1 MIHKKKL
8 KKERRKSIRKKENPS
23 GGALKIASADQIKY
37 LKYKKSGWKKDIKR
51 NWPIYLL
58 FVPVA
63 AYFIIFNY
71 VPMLGVLM
79 AFQKVDAT
87 NVALFGD
94 QWIGFDNFKTLFTSS
109 TGSNFGLVIRNTAVM
124 SLMSI
129 TIGFVCPVI
138 LAILVSEVRLRW
150 FKRTV
155 QTATYMPYFVSA
167 VVVCAIMKELVG
179 DQGVITAILG
189 LFGYKGGNLLAQADP
204 PTFWFIYLLIDIW
217 QNAGYSS
224 IVFVA
229 AIAAI
234 DRSLYEAAAIDGASR
249 FKRIL
254 HVTIPCILPT
264 IVMMFTVKMGTMIT
278 AGFDKVILLYNNGIF
293 DTADTIYSYTYRL
306 TTGTQGSTANFGL
319 AAASGLFQSVISVAL
334 LMGSNYLSRAVAKTS
349 LF

>member
-1 MIHKKKL
+1 
-8 KKERRKSIRKKENPS
+8 
-23 GGALKIASADQIKY
+23 
-37 LKYKKSGWKKDIKR
+37 
-51 NWPIYLL
+51 
-58 FVPVA
+58 
-63 AYFIIFNY
+63 
-71 VPMLGVLM
+71 M

-87 NVALFGD
+87 NVALFGSN
-94 QWIGFDNFKTLFTSS
+94 WIGFDNFVSLFTTSV
-109 TGSNFGLVIRNTAVM
+109 GSNFGNVIRNTAVM
-124 SLMSI
+124 SLLSI
-129 TIGFVCPVI
+129 TVGFMFPI
-138 LAILVSEVRLRW
+138 LLAILVSEVKLRF

-179 DQGVITAILG
+179 NYGAITEICRW
-189 LFGYKGGNLLAQADP
+189 FGYSGGNLLAQSDP
-204 PTFWFIYLLIDIW
+204 PTFWLIYLFIDIW

-249 FKRIL
+249 IKRIL
-254 HVTIPCILPT
+254 HITIPSILPT

-278 AGFDKVILLYNNGIF
+278 AGFDKVILLYNTGIL

-306 TTGTQGSTANFGL
+306 TTGTQGAKADFGL
-319 AAASGLFQSVISVAL
+319 AAASGLFQSLISVTL
-334 LMGSNYLSRAVAKTS
+334 LMGSNYLSKAVAKSS